1 MENYYN
7 LFGVDKNVSK
17 EVLDAVYK
25 NLIKTA
31 TESEKSKLNYA
42 YSILSDPT
50 KRAEYDAKLKNE
62 HTTQSRPQQY
72 HQPQEHQ
79 TVAQKKKGGCLKVI
93 IIAVII
99 IVLFLIIK
107 NCSNNTE
114 TDANTNT
121 NDNYTDSSVSE
132 EGEKPLIT
140 KDYGIVDGTNFSDGI
155 AFIECKN
162 GDIYAIDTKGKKLF
176 EVDEAEDLSGLG
188 GYQNGVMTYKNS
200 LYDKSF
206 NVITTPDESGY
217 DRIEY
222 QSEGNIIVSKYVESY
237 IGDERLYGV
246 INSNGEWEIELC
258 NLGSWC
264 DDYYTYS
271 WSDGYIDAEEI
282 PNNPYKFDD
291 CYMGQDDKG
300 VKLVDYNNNVLI
312 DLSQYNQP
320 DHFSYYNGYL
330 LFDAYNENNVK
341 YAFLLNKDGSFA
353 IEPVRLY
360 ETAKISKLDSHGF
373 YVENDV
379 WMSVGEE
386 NAGPCFF
393 VEYDGNIIEYDEDI
407 KYING
412 FPNGLT
418 IMYKDTFLGSEAY
431 YMNYKGEKVIE

>member
-17 EVLDAVYK
+17 EVLDAIYK

-31 TESEKSKLNYA
+31 TETEKSKLNYA

-50 KRAEYDAKLKNE
+50 KRAEYDAKLKSE
-62 HTTQSRPQQY
+62 HTAQSRQHVQYQPHEPQNV
-72 HQPQEHQ
+72 P
-79 TVAQKKKGGCLKVI
+79 QKKNGGCLKFVI
-93 IIAVII
+93 VGLVIVAII
-99 IVLFLIIK
+99 LMFK
-107 NCSNNTE
+107 NCSNKNT
-114 TDANTNT
+114 DTNT
-121 NDNYTDSSVSE
+121 NSSSTDASVSE
-132 EGEKPLIT
+132 EGKKPLIT
-140 KDYGIVDGTNFSDGI
+140 KNYGIVDGTDFSDGI

-176 EVDEAEDLSGLG
+176 EVEEAKDLSGLG
-188 GYQNGVMTYKNS
+188 GYQNGVMVYKNS

-206 NVITTPDESGY
+206 NVIATPDESGY
-217 DRIEY
+217 DRVEY
-222 QSEGNIIVSKYVESY
+222 QSESNIIVSKYVESY
-237 IGDERLYGV
+237 VGDERLYGV

-258 NLGSWC
+258 NLGNWC

-300 VKLVDYNNNVLI
+300 VKLVDYNNNILI

-320 DHFSYYNGYL
+320 NHFSYYNGYL

-353 IEPVRLY
+353 IDPIRLY

-386 NAGPCFF
+386 NAGPCYF
-393 VEYDGNIIEYDEDI
+393 VEYDGNIIEYDEDMM
-407 KYING
+407 YVNG
-412 FPNGLT
+412 FPNGLRLV
-418 IMYKDTFLGSEAY
+418 YEDKFLGTEVY